1 MAQDIEYEKLK
12 SLTSDFSLN
21 YFSPPIKSPRTQRVR
36 GDLLQY
42 IQMDS
47 TYFAIAF
54 LSGLIPAL
62 FWVWFWLREDSKH
75 PEPYFLIT
83 ISFIAGMAV
92 VPMALPLQKA
102 AIGLYSETN
111 IILIWVIIEELL
123 KYAVALALVFW
134 NRDVDEPID
143 MVIYMIMVALGFA
156 ALENALFV
164 YNPLENKDY
173 LDSIFTGSFRFLGAT
188 LLHVL
193 ASGTV
198 GVSLA
203 LAYYKPKF
211 IQVIAG
217 TTGLFIAIVLHTL
230 FNFFI
235 MKASGEILIVFL
247 FVWMGIILLFL
258 LFEKIKLLEQ
268 KHNLQKTFL

>member
-1 MAQDIEYEKLK
+1 ME
-12 SLTSDFSLN
+12 
-21 YFSPPIKSPRTQRVR
+21 
-36 GDLLQY
+36 
-42 IQMDS
+42 S

-62 FWVWFWLREDSKH
+62 FWVWFWLREDSKR
-75 PEPYFLIT
+75 PEPYFLIS

-111 IILIWVIIEELL
+111 VIVVWVIIEELL

-134 NRDVDEPID
+134 NREVDEPID

-164 YNPLENKDY
+164 YNPLIVGDY
-173 LDSIFTGSFRFLGAT
+173 LGTALTGSFRFLGAT

-198 GVSLA
+198 GISIA
-203 LAYYKPKF
+203 LVYYKSKTT
-211 IQVIAG
+211 QVVAG
-217 TTGLFIAIVLHTL
+217 TIGLFIATVLHAL

-235 MKASGEILIVFL
+235 MNASGETILAVFL
-247 FVWMGIILLFL
+247 FVWMGVILLFL
-258 LFEKIKLLEQ
+258 LFEKIKILEQ